1 MYCKKVRKELSSYL
15 DNEINSRKR
24 QKMEKHLKRCP
35 TCSYQL
41 GQLKKIDILM
51 REIPSQEPEPE
62 FYERLFPRLTEKK
75 ISLGERLFG
84 LRHNWQLSLLRTRN
98 IAITVT
104 IALILSLFYLWRSTS
119 LPEVNIE
126 VFQQEYVH
134 YNEMSSFAEELA
146 LPVILEIK

>member
-15 DNEINSRKR
+15 DNEIGSQKR

-35 TCSYQL
+35 ACSYQL
-41 GQLKKIDILM
+41 GQLKKIDTLM
-51 REIPSQEPEPE
+51 REIPSQEPGPE
-62 FYERLFPRLTEKK
+62 FYERLSPRLTEKK
-75 ISLGERLFG
+75 TSLKERLFG
-84 LRHNWQLSLLRTRN
+84 WRYNWQLPLLRTRN

-104 IALILSLFYLWRSTS
+104 IALILSFFYLWRSTS

-126 VFQQEYVH
+126 VFQREYVH